1 MAAAAG
7 GGIMTEGEM
16 LRGKHT
22 SFRSICRCVG
32 GRIRQPYPNGDA
44 RLPAT
49 AVSRS
54 LTSLPSTSADG
65 RGGGAHSLP
74 PMRTDT
80 ATPACACAAQECTEH
95 ALQSCTHSRVG
106 TAEHLLRRR
115 RQQQRVRSKAQ
126 FSILAHPLLQ
136 LATVRHLDVAA
147 TPHRARPRSDRD
159 ALRID
164 GVGCAGRVGVRRLP
178 TRGGAKPLSP
188 RCTDERP
195 M

>member
-136 LATVRHLDVAA
+136 LAAVRHLDVAA
-147 TPHRARPRSDRD
+147 TPHSARASTGSARSAHRW
-159 ALRID
+159 
-164 GVGCAGRVGVRRLP
+164 RRLRRSRWGP
-178 TRGGAKPLSP
+178 PAAYPRGRQTPKPALH
-188 RCTDERP
+188 R
-195 M
+195 